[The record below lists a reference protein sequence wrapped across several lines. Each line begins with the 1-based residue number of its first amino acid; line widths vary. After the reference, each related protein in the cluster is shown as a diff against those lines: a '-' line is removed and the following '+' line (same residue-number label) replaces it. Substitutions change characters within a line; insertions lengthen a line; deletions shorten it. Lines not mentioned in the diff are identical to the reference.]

1 MLLWYRSPVLRK
13 LAIDSTDLPT
23 LTESWLADE
32 AVESWQITLMQDF
45 FDCQPH
51 GKEEWLGRCRG
62 FGDLRAVVC
71 PNELGVLDDL
81 KDVLAPLD
89 EVLNAWTTSPQLHV
103 ALRLLKSVR
112 REALGDFPAKLQ
124 EKNVG
129 SPVQLLQLV
138 LKEIFQGR
146 ERLEVV

>member
-1 MLLWYRSPVLRK
+1 MMTSY
-13 LAIDSTDLPT
+13 LPT
-23 LTESWLADE
+23 LTESCLADE
-32 AVESWQITLMQDF
+32 AVESWQITLMQDS

-51 GKEEWLGRCRG
+51 GREEWLGRCRG
-62 FGDLRAVVC
+62 YGDLRAVVC

-112 REALGDFPAKLQ
+112 REGLGDFHAKLQ
-124 EKNVG
+124 EKKVG

-146 ERLEVV
+146 GKIGGCLSTDWMIG